1 MKLLHLPPTEKTPEV
16 ILDDELS
23 LFQVKGLCLPEN
35 VRDFSQTVIEKL
47 EYYMQILDRTQES
60 DLKKKPFRVNFKL
73 GYFNTA
79 AAKFIADVL
88 MHIKAHMQAGSHIKI
103 FWHYNEDDYDMLEA
117 GEDIA
122 KMVDVPVTFV
132 MVVRM
137 EDGYDQSGKSMH

>member
-1 MKLLHLPPTEKTPEV
+1 LQNLRTMMLLHLPPTEKTPEV

-23 LFQVKGLCLPEN
+23 LFQMKGLCLPEN
-35 VRDFSQTVIEKL
+35 VRDFSQTVTEKL
-47 EYYMQILDRTQES
+47 EYYLQILKQTQAN
-60 DLKKKPFRVNFKL
+60 DPKKKPFRVNFKL

-88 MHIKAHMQAGSHIKI
+88 IHLKTHMKTGILIKI

-122 KMVDVPVTFV
+122 KMVEVPVTFV
-132 MVVRM
+132 MVIS
-137 EDGYDQSGKSMH
+137 EKT

>member
-1 MKLLHLPPTEKTPEV
+1 MILLYLPPTEKTPEV
-16 ILDDELS
+16 ILDDDRKL
-23 LFQVKGLCLPEN
+23 LQVKGHCLPEN
-35 VRDFSQTVIEKL
+35 IRDFNQMVTGKL
-47 EYYMQILDRTQES
+47 ESYLESLDNKHES

-122 KMVDVPVTFV
+122 KMVEVPVTFV
-132 MVVRM
+132 MVGGR
-137 EDGYDQSGKSMH
+137 EEG

>member
-1 MKLLHLPPTEKTPEV
+1 MLLHLPPTEKTPEV

-35 VRDFSQTVIEKL
+35 VRDFSQTVTEKL
-47 EYYMQILDRTQES
+47 EYYLQILDRIQGN
-60 DLKKKPFRVNFKL
+60 DAKKKPFRVNFRL

-88 MHIKAHMQAGSHIKI
+88 MHLKAHLQTGSHIKI
-103 FWHYNEDDYDMLEA
+103 FWYYNEDDYDMLEA

-122 KMVDVPVTFV
+122 KMVDVPVTYI
-132 MVVRM
+132 MVVN
-137 EDGYDQSGKSMH
+137 EKGA

>member
-1 MKLLHLPPTEKTPEV
+1 MMLLHLPPTEKTPEV

-23 LFQVKGLCLPEN
+23 LLQVKGLCLPEN
-35 VRDFSQTVIEKL
+35 VRDFSQTVTEKL
-47 EYYMQILDRTQES
+47 EYYLEILGHTRENDP
-60 DLKKKPFRVNFKL
+60 KKKPFRVNFKL

-88 MHIKAHMQAGSHIKI
+88 LHVKAHMLTGIPVKI

-122 KMVDVPVTFV
+122 KMVDVPVTYV
-132 MVVRM
+132 MVVN
-137 EDGYDQSGKSMH
+137 EKGT